1 MPCYAALD
9 VSQETTAICVV
20 DEEGHIQAEKKLPTC
35 PDAIA
40 GFLARGAP
48 GLVRVG
54 METGPMAVWLWN
66 ELAERQLPII
76 CLDARHANAALK
88 MRPVK
93 TDRNDAAG
101 LAQIVRTGWFKQVRI
116 KTRSNYQIRSLLTSR
131 ETLVRIRVKIENEL
145 RGLLRTFGV
154 LFGKRVG
161 SFTRCAGEIIS
172 GELDAAPEMRL
183 VAEVLMK
190 ARASILDQIKVL
202 DRRLSAIAR
211 ETPVVRL
218 FMTAPGVGV
227 ITALSVA
234 SVFDDAARFRRSS
247 SAGAY
252 LGLTPRRYESG
263 ETSRNG
269 RISRQGNQLTRTHL
283 YEAAT
288 TLLTRNLRFS
298 TLKAWGMRLARASGF
313 KKARV
318 AVARKLA
325 VILHAMWKTNT
336 PFRWSEADA

>member
-1 MPCYAALD
+1 
-9 VSQETTAICVV
+9 
-20 DEEGHIQAEKKLPTC
+20 
-35 PDAIA
+35 
-40 GFLARGAP
+40 
-48 GLVRVG
+48 
-54 METGPMAVWLWN
+54 
-66 ELAERQLPII
+66 
-76 CLDARHANAALK
+76 
-88 MRPVK
+88 
-93 TDRNDAAG
+93 
-101 LAQIVRTGWFKQVRI
+101 
-116 KTRSNYQIRSLLTSR
+116 
-131 ETLVRIRVKIENEL
+131 
-145 RGLLRTFGV
+145 
-154 LFGKRVG
+154 
-161 SFTRCAGEIIS
+161 
-172 GELDAAPEMRL
+172 
-183 VAEVLMK
+183 MK

-202 DRRLSAIAR
+202 DRRLSALAR
-211 ETPVVRL
+211 ATPVVRR

-234 SVFDDAARFRRSS
+234 SVFDDASRVRRSS

-269 RISRQGNQLTRTHL
+269 RL

-298 TLKAWGMRLARASGF
+298 TLKAWGMKLAKVSGF

-336 PFRWSEADA
+336 PFRWSPVDA